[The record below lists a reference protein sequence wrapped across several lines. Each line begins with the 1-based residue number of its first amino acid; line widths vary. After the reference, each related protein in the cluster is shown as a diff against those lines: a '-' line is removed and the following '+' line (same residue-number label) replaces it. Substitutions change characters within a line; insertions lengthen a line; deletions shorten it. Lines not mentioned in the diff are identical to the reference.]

1 MGALR
6 YSMQALPITLTITDI
21 KKSPESAFVLSESVD
36 DAVFIMK
43 NGIVRGVVLGPKQY
57 AHLLK
62 KSNEHPNDKTLP
74 DRSKTLY
81 AKQEILDDPIHIAEI
96 NNESWK

>member
-1 MGALR
+1 
-6 YSMQALPITLTITDI
+6 MQALPITLTITDV
-21 KKSPESAFVLSESVD
+21 KKSPEKAFVLSENVD

-43 NGIVRGVVLGPKQY
+43 NGLVRGVVLGPKQY
-57 AHLLK
+57 EALLK
-62 KSNEHPNDKTLP
+62 KSNPHHEDKTLT

-96 NNESWK
+96 NNENWK